1 MKRLFYIIL
10 TFLIWGCQSPNN
22 SSSTDNSIPMDSSAT
37 MTILKNTQI
46 NTDSINKKPIAID
59 TTNFIIQAGQGVNGL
74 NLNMTV
80 QSAIEKCR
88 KQSDFNRSIACGET
102 TTYYTNRFF
111 FLNNKIVVLSTTTG
125 GNKKNFTDSQIE
137 EIGIL
142 YPANAIT
149 DKGIHLKTDNLY
161 RIIKTYGK
169 PEKEETHPNNIY
181 LNYYSKGI
189 SFDCNRHN
197 NSIER
202 IAIYKKGEEPDFYYW
217 NRW

>member
-1 MKRLFYIIL
+1 MNRLFYIIL
-10 TFLIWGCQSPNN
+10 TFLILGCQSPNN
-22 SSSTDNSIPMDSSAT
+22 VDNSIPKDSFAT
-37 MTILKNTQI
+37 VTILKNIEI
-46 NTDSINKKPIAID
+46 NTDSINKKPISID
-59 TTNFIIQAGQGVNGL
+59 TTKFIIQAGLGVNGL
-74 NLNMTV
+74 NLDMTV
-80 QSAIEKCR
+80 QSVIDKCG
-88 KQSDFNRSIACGET
+88 KQSDFKEGIACGET
-102 TTYYTNRFF
+102 TTYYTNRLF

-125 GNKKNFTDSQIE
+125 GNEEDLKKSQIK

-149 DKGIHLKTDNLY
+149 DKGIYLKTDNLY
-161 RIIKTYGK
+161 RIIKMYGK
-169 PEKEETHPNNIY
+169 PEKEEIHPNNIY
-181 LNYYSKGI
+181 INYYSKGI